1 MGNHF
6 IRELPASR
14 PSAVNLICFAHAGGG
29 TSRYRTWHAELQEY
43 ANILIPVIPGRE
55 ERFIE
60 PAFSTL
66 EQVADDVFAR
76 IKPYLD
82 APLVLAGISYG
93 GLLAYEMA
101 TRLEQHG
108 ACVHALLV
116 ASQRAPHY
124 HKTRQNWHQMPAEE
138 LIDCL
143 VKLGGI
149 NAQDATTPEFYE
161 LFLSTIR
168 ADLEASDGY
177 VPTGK
182 APLTCPIHV
191 CHGLHDQMIDRQAT
205 RGWLDVTVN
214 TVEWR
219 EFNAGHF
226 LFDEQKDIWLQDV
239 KNVLAKLSLHT
250 PPTPQGNHAHV

>member
-6 IRELPASR
+6 IRELSASR

-29 TSRYRTWHAELQEY
+29 TSRYRNWHAELQEY

-60 PAFSTL
+60 PAYSKL
-66 EQVADDVFAR
+66 EQVADDIFTR
-76 IKPYLD
+76 IKTYLD

-108 ACVHALLV
+108 ANIHALMI

-124 HKTRQNWHQMPAEE
+124 HKNQQNWYQMPDEE
-138 LIDCL
+138 LIECL
-143 VKLGGI
+143 VELGGV
-149 NAQDATTPEFYE
+149 NVQDAATPEFYE

-168 ADLEASDGY
+168 ADLKASDDY
-177 VPTGK
+177 APTDK
-182 APLTCPIHV
+182 APLMCPIHI
-191 CHGLHDQMIDRQAT
+191 CQGLYDQVIDRQAT

-239 KNVLAKLSLHT
+239 KSVLAKLSLQT
-250 PPTPQGNHAHV
+250 PPTPQGN